1 MCSCVFMLMCIHD
14 SLLLGKLALCYSFGI
29 QIKFLMHGYK
39 FLHCGHVLEVRL
51 SEGNNHVCPFARCL
65 ISVMMTNE
73 ILLENSFVILIS
85 TNIFTKYELDYY
97 LFFNGSKQNPY
108 KGYLS
113 SGVLSSTEQWR
124 GVMYYDV
131 CSLFFNIYFR
141 RSRD

>member
-1 MCSCVFMLMCIHD
+1 MCICVFILTCIRD
-14 SLLLGKLALCYSFGI
+14 SLLLDKLALCDFLGI

-51 SEGNNHVCPFARCL
+51 SEGNNHVCPSARRL
-65 ISVMMTNE
+65 MSVMMTNE

-85 TNIFTKYELDYY
+85 TNVFTRYGLDYY
-97 LFFNGSKQNPY
+97 LFLNGSKQHPY
-108 KGYLS
+108 KGRLS

-131 CSLFFNIYFR
+131 CSLFFNIYFKR
-141 RSRD
+141 ARD